1 MRKQYL
7 RKNIRNIKKEHNDLT
22 IVERSSR
29 IVLILT
35 LFGMVGFFA
44 KKTLAIFINI
54 FSDKIYIYFPFRTE
68 HILIVLVVSYLI
80 IVFFRVL
87 QYVYFELY
95 SFSCYFGEGSNS
107 SHQMKAINQ
116 ANRYYYNIFVTC
128 KLMAIYSTV
137 VGLIVVAILGAYLQN
152 YIIITLTLFL
162 LLICIIFI
170 LTKRIKIIDI
180 FKAKNYINKNLGI
193 LLSVSFFVFYLGV
206 LFYVQPVKLNVKFES
221 IKKQE
226 FLIIE
231 SEYYA
236 PNAID
241 IAFYHENSKG
251 EYVLTDSLILNENA
265 FIPTF
270 LEVKQARVSSNESFM
285 KILDNQINKFNEAY
299 ILKETESE
307 YKYKLKYE
315 DYLKEGNNK
324 IVINIDIKDEIINNS
339 YRVVN
344 HIILKNGEYEV
355 IEKTFT
361 VGKK

>member
-1 MRKQYL
+1 
-7 RKNIRNIKKEHNDLT
+7 
-22 IVERSSR
+22 
-29 IVLILT
+29 
-35 LFGMVGFFA
+35 
-44 KKTLAIFINI
+44 
-54 FSDKIYIYFPFRTE
+54 
-68 HILIVLVVSYLI
+68 
-80 IVFFRVL
+80 
-87 QYVYFELY
+87 
-95 SFSCYFGEGSNS
+95 
-107 SHQMKAINQ
+107 
-116 ANRYYYNIFVTC
+116 
-128 KLMAIYSTV
+128 MAIYAAV
-137 VGLIVVAILGAYLQN
+137 VGLIVVATLGAYLQN
-152 YIIITLTLFL
+152 YIIITLILFL

-180 FKAKNYINKNLGI
+180 FKAKKYINKNLGI
-193 LLSVSFFVFYLGV
+193 LLSVSLFVFYLGV

-270 LEVKQARVSSNESFM
+270 LEVKQARVSSNETFM
-285 KILDNQINKFNEAY
+285 KVLDNQINKFNEAY

-324 IVINIDIKDEIINNS
+324 IVINIDIKDEILNNS